1 MGETSAQPQP
11 SVVTPGNYDGVHLG
25 HRQLLA
31 TARAEA
37 ARSAEPL
44 RVVAMT
50 FDPHPAQF
58 MAKDGGAELLTE
70 PSRRRE
76 LLLGLGADEVVIKRF
91 DAAFAALTPAE
102 FAGQVLV
109 GELGVR
115 AVVVGEDF
123 RFGTGRAGDVAML
136 QTLGAQL
143 GFRVIDVAKVQC
155 AGAAVSSSRI
165 RRALGDGDV
174 AGAAQLLGRVHDVTR
189 RVIRGDQRGRTIGV
203 PTANL
208 ELAGTLLPKGGVYAV
223 VVKVLGERSASLHPA
238 VANLGS
244 RPTVAAGRSFEAH
257 LLDFDGDLYDRE
269 LRVGFV
275 ERLRDERKFP
285 DLDALKQQIQEDIRA
300 ARSALQ
306 GTDAERLKWI

>member
-1 MGETSAQPQP
+1 MGETSARAQP

-37 ARSAEPL
+37 ARGPASL

-50 FDPHPAQF
+50 FDPHPAHF
-58 MAKDGGAELLTE
+58 MAKEGGGELLTE

-91 DAAFAALTPAE
+91 DAAFAALTPDA
-102 FAGQVLV
+102 FARTVLV
-109 GELGVR
+109 GELGAH

-136 QTLGAQL
+136 HTLGAQL
-143 GFRVIDVAKVQC
+143 GFSVIDVAKVQC
-155 AGAAVSSSRI
+155 AGNAVSSSRI
-165 RRALGDGDV
+165 RRALADGDV
-174 AGAAQLLGRVHDVTR
+174 TSAAQMLGRVHDVTR

-208 ELAGTLLPKGGVYAV
+208 ELAGTLLPQSGVYAV
-223 VVKVLGERSASLHPA
+223 VVKVLGEPGANLRAG

-244 RPTVAAGRSFEAH
+244 RPTVAAGRSFEVH
-257 LLDFDGDLYDRE
+257 LLDFEGDLYDHE

-275 ERLRDERKFP
+275 ERLREERKFP
-285 DLDALKQQIQEDIRA
+285 DLGALKQQIHRDIQA
-300 ARSALQ
+300 ARSAIEA
-306 GTDAERLKWI
+306 TDAERLRWI